1 MSYDNFP
8 EVYHAHGISK
18 APFNGGGGRSR
29 GRGGTQ
35 HIVSSSSADTATC
48 CVSGALRAGAVPADP
63 ELPLN
68 RNGEKMWS
76 RAQKCGTNGCTLC
89 KAK

>member
-1 MSYDNFP
+1 M
-8 EVYHAHGISK
+8 
-18 APFNGGGGRSR
+18 GGGGRSR

-63 ELPLN
+63 EL
-68 RNGEKMWS
+68 GVFGSAVK
-76 RAQKCGTNGCTLC
+76 K
-89 KAK
+89 

>member
-63 ELPLN
+63 ELAFFGSAMKKSEGN
-68 RNGEKMWS
+68 
-76 RAQKCGTNGCTLC
+76 QKLYFDYR
-89 KAK
+89 KILV

>member
-1 MSYDNFP
+1 M
-8 EVYHAHGISK
+8 
-18 APFNGGGGRSR
+18 GGGGRSR

-63 ELPLN
+63 GL
-68 RNGEKMWS
+68 GVFGSQEKKGV
-76 RAQKCGTNGCTLC
+76 RDKN
-89 KAK
+89 